1 MTALEELRHHGG
13 LDWKVMGR
21 DKLKAHLKQSL
32 ERIDKEQQKICVK
45 LGASS
50 VKEMERLFMTGQ
62 LRGKETATLMHQY
75 TRMCSLVRLA
85 EDAMEE
91 LEAPDPDAIEDEF
104 EGYKR
109 H

>member
-1 MTALEELRHHGG
+1 MTALEELRHHAG

-21 DKLKAHLKQSL
+21 EELKTHLKQSL
-32 ERIDKEQQKICVK
+32 KSINKEQKKLCIR

-50 VKEMERLFMTGQ
+50 IEEMERKLITGQ
-62 LRGKETATLMHQY
+62 LKGKEATSLLHQY

-85 EDAMEE
+85 EEALEE

-104 EGYKR
+104 QGKR